1 MSVIWFKLWQ
11 HVWQSL
17 KLLVKSAGGFN
28 MSAQASELNKTV
40 SKEAAAGTSV

>member
-17 KLLVKSAGGFN
+17 KLLVKSAGDFN
-28 MSAQASELNKTV
+28 MSAQASELNITV
-40 SKEAAAGTSV
+40 SENTAAGASV

>member
-28 MSAQASELNKTV
+28 MNVQASELNKTV
-40 SKEAAAGTSV
+40 SENTAAGASV